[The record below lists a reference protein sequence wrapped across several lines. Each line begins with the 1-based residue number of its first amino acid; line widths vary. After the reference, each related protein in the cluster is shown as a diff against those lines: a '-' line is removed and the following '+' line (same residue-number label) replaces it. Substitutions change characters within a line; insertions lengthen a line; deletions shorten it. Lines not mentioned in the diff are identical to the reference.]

1 MDEGVIGRMR
11 MLRHT
16 LFILVAV
23 FGLSLAVSAQKQDPK
38 KIPPKERPPVINPG
52 DKSRPRENPSNPGNP
67 PRDTGR
73 DKPKKPQG

>member
-1 MDEGVIGRMR
+1 MDEGVIGRMK
-11 MLRHT
+11 MLRNT

-23 FGLSLAVSAQKQDPK
+23 FGLSLAVSAQKQDDK
-38 KIPPKERPPVINPG
+38 KVPPKERPPVINPG
-52 DKSRPRENPSNPGNP
+52 DKSRPRENPPGNP